1 MSVNAEV
8 ADVMKQVRRQTVL
21 KVSLQGDSDGAA
33 KLVEQH
39 QIVDR
44 VQSNNGCLEITL
56 CEGIEDYSEL
66 ATLLVQEGYRLSM
79 FCEDELNLEAAFM
92 ALTKGM
98 RDIGKEDNSPRI
110 DNQD

>member
-1 MSVNAEV
+1 
-8 ADVMKQVRRQTVL
+8 MKQVRRQTVL

-33 KLVEQH
+33 QLVEQH

-44 VQSNNGCLEITL
+44 VQSNDGCLEITL
-56 CEGIEDYSEL
+56 FEGIEDYSEL
-66 ATLLVQEGYRLSM
+66 PTLLIQEGYRLSM

-98 RDIGKEDNSPRI
+98 QDIGKEGNAPGDDNR
-110 DNQD
+110 D